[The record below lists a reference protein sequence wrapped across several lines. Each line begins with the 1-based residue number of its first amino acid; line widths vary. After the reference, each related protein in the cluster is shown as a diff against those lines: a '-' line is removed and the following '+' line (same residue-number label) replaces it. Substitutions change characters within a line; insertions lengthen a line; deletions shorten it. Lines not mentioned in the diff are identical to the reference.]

1 MVLKVYK
8 NQISLRKDLLKIEKS
23 FLIYNFQIQVQHNK
37 NIFKKKGRRMRLKN
51 KYKVSFQNKCVMIQ
65 INRIKQKSK

>member
-23 FLIYNFQIQVQHNK
+23 FLIYNSQIQVRHNK
-37 NIFKKKGRRMRLKN
+37 NTFKKKGRRMKLKN

>member
-37 NIFKKKGRRMRLKN
+37 NIFKKKGRRMKLKN